1 MQWNWIPQVFYDLV
15 ARVVPGAVV
24 LTVGAA
30 VAAGPEELV
39 AAFASGR
46 LGTALGGFAGASL
59 ALMFSYVTGSVVG
72 QLWVLTGEKLVASWE
87 NRTATENREACLL
100 EHNRAEIA
108 CGRPPIAITGAEMPR
123 VFVMQDHLR
132 DGSEGEALRLLKL
145 RAKERLCHVLVI
157 GFGLL
162 AIANGL
168 SLAVI
173 EMTRS
178 RWTIEGALILGIVA
192 CYSRAKRIC
201 GYRINGTCIAWL
213 IRCSKRLADVGA
225 KDMLPKADAPTQR
238 EITSTTGEDGI
249 ELQKVRTDG

>member
-24 LTVGAA
+24 LTLGAA

-72 QLWVLTGEKLVASWE
+72 QLWTLTGEKLVANWE
-87 NRTATENREACLL
+87 NQAATAGREACLL
-100 EHNRAEIA
+100 EHNLAEIA
-108 CGRPPIAITGAEMPR
+108 CGRPPISITGDQMPR

-145 RAKERLCHVLVI
+145 RAEERLCHVLVV
-157 GFGLL
+157 GFALL
-162 AIANGL
+162 SILNL
-168 SLAVI
+168 TLV

-178 RWTIEGALILGIVA
+178 RWTLEGALILGIVA
-192 CYSRAKRIC
+192 CYSRAKRIY

-213 IRCSKRLADVGA
+213 IRCSRRLAEVGGTR
-225 KDMLPKADAPTQR
+225 DTLPKTDTPAPR
-238 EITSTTGEDGI
+238 ELTPPRGGETALNCGKQ
-249 ELQKVRTDG
+249 ELHG